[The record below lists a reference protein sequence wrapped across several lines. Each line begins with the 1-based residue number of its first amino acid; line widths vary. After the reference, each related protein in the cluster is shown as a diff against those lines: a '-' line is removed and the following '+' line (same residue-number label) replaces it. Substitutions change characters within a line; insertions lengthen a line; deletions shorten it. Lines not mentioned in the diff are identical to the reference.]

1 MKFSVIF
8 QTTFISR
15 VLVIKFFILLNT
27 QLCHCFKISTHP
39 RVLKLILQFKKLSFF
54 LLLLFMALRPMKQ
67 EREKIYLLNI
77 FLGIIIS
84 KYLDGEV
91 GGFES
96 NLVSYQCAVMSHSL
110 QPHGL

>member
-1 MKFSVIF
+1 
-8 QTTFISR
+8 
-15 VLVIKFFILLNT
+15 
-27 QLCHCFKISTHP
+27 
-39 RVLKLILQFKKLSFF
+39 
-54 LLLLFMALRPMKQ
+54 MALRPMKQ